1 MTFFDIAKP
10 MAERG
15 VPQIRVR
22 PSSKAAFDKDWP
34 SMATTDLQKLAVL
47 SAEMPDCNSASVA
60 QARIGGFFFLEVDSP
75 EVVKRI
81 EQETGQQIPAT
92 FRVRSRPGRGH
103 FYWKHTASSIAMGNL
118 SQTYVRH
125 GDFSV
130 RADNQYVVSAKS
142 IHPHSQQPYVA
153 LNETDQIIECPEWL
167 IAWLLKQKVE
177 KKAAEGEIKK
187 DAHGLIEHGYIHGWL
202 VSQAGRL
209 RNIGLDIDTLETAL
223 VKLAEENC
231 APPLDLD
238 KVRQVARS
246 FARYE
251 PGQNG
256 DILFTQSTQ
265 QSTQVAEEVELP
277 TFENEPYPVFPRYVM
292 ESTSIYENLVK
303 PVCDLNSRIDYFMWL
318 PATMMLLNY
327 VAPKIRM
334 KAIGGD
340 RPVKGGLYQVL
351 IGKAGKTNKSS
362 SVDDAK
368 NYFNYMGCLMQ
379 HSRDVKNADGKI
391 LTFTVGSAEG
401 LGTEMQKTNCKNV
414 FLDYDELSILVSKIG
429 IESSSLVSAL
439 LLLYESS
446 SFSNGVKSGK
456 ESYSIPPNSYCA
468 SLIANT
474 TSAKFAELWSKL
486 AGSDTGL
493 DDRFMFTLE
502 PEILPEPRLFRYVNT
517 VQGSAKTKVLIEK
530 AIQQGVFDFEET
542 NHPRML
548 ELNSVE
554 NRLALRAER
563 WALALAIDLGLDVI
577 DGECVERA
585 VDIVKYEIAVKK
597 YLKSYEALT
606 REAEIQL
613 GIHRTLEMAK
623 GRMAKTALKR
633 KMNAQ
638 RYGTSLFNQAY
649 KGLMNDGVFREE
661 GAGTRSDPII
671 LQLLRKRDIFD
682 E

>member
-1 MTFFDIAKP
+1 MGFKEIALP
-10 MAERG
+10 LAARG
-15 VPQIRVR
+15 VPCTPVL
-22 PSSKAAFDKDWP
+22 PNSKRAFMEDWP
-34 SMATTDLQKLAVL
+34 ASATIDFKIIENWDSQYPNYNGAAVATGKLDGVW
-47 SAEMPDCNSASVA
+47 M
-60 QARIGGFFFLEVDSP
+60 LEVDSP
-75 EVVKRI
+75 EVVKRLRA
-81 EQETGQQIPAT
+81 ETGQEIPVT
-92 FRVRSRPGRGH
+92 YRVRSRPGRGH
-103 FYWKHTASSIAMGNL
+103 FYWKNTPASLAMGNL
-118 SQTYVRH
+118 SQTYVKH
-125 GDFSV
+125 
-130 RADNQYVVSAKS
+130 ADWSARVENQYVVAAGS
-142 IHPHSQQPYVA
+142 IHPHSKEPYVA
-153 LNETDQIIECPEWL
+153 LGDDPIVECPDWL
-167 IAWLLKQKVE
+167 VAWLVSQKTSGVKVSTVE
-177 KKAAEGEIKK
+177 APR
-187 DAHGLIEHGYIHGWL
+187 DAHGLIPHGSIHGYMLHH
-202 VSQAGRL
+202 AGKL
-209 RNIGLDIDTLETAL
+209 RNQGLSVEAIEVAL
-223 VKLAEENC
+223 LDLVHKNC
-231 APPLDLD
+231 APPIDD
-238 KVRQVARS
+238 SRVRLMARS
-246 FARYE
+246 VGKYE
-251 PGQNG
+251 PGGG
-256 DILFTQSTQ
+256 DIIFTQSSGIQ
-265 QSTQVAEEVELP
+265 QISPEEVELP
-277 TFENEPYPVFPRYVM
+277 TFENEPYPVFPTYVM
-292 ESTSIYENLVK
+292 EGTSLYENLVK
-303 PVCDLNSRIDYFMWL
+303 PVCDRNSRIPYFMWL

-334 KAIGGD
+334 TAIGGT

-368 NYFNYMGCLMQ
+368 SYFNYMGCLMQ

-414 FLDYDELSILVSKIG
+414 LLDYDELSALVSKIG

-446 SFSNGVKSGK
+446 SFSNGVKAGK

-502 PEILPEPRLFRYVNT
+502 PEILPEPRLFQYVNT
-517 VQGSAKTKVLIEK
+517 LEGSAKTKVLIDK
-530 AIQQGVFDFEET
+530 AIQQGVFDYEES
-542 NHPRML
+542 NHPRMM
-548 ELNSVE
+548 ELNAIE
-554 NRLALRAER
+554 NRYALRAER
-563 WALALAIDLGLDVI
+563 WALALAIDLGLSAI
-577 DGECVERA
+577 DGECIERA
-585 VDIVKYEIAVKK
+585 VDIVKYEIAVKR

-623 GRMAKTALKR
+623 GRMPKTALKR

-649 KGLMNDGVFREE
+649 KGLMADGVFREE
-661 GAGTRSDPII
+661 GAGTRSDPVI
-671 LQLLRKRDIFD
+671 LQLLRKRDVFD